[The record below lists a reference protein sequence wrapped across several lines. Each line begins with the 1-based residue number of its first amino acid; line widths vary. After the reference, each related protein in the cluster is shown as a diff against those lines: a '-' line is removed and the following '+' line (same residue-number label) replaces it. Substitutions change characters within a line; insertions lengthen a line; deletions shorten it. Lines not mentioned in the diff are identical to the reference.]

1 MGLALSGGGDSVALM
16 YLLEAW
22 ARQESAA
29 LPVAF
34 IVDHGLRRGSAA
46 EAAQVALWARGLGF
60 DAEVLRWKGAKPR
73 SNVEEQ
79 AREARYALL
88 GDACARKEVSLLLV
102 AHTREDLAETFLLRL
117 GRGSGLD
124 GLAAMPVWGRLP
136 ASGYASVALVR
147 PLLDFGRAELRAYA
161 AARGA
166 AWIEDPMNEDP
177 RFART
182 RMRRLLPE
190 LEREGVSVTR
200 IVQAARHLGRARE
213 ALEDQ
218 TRAFLKR
225 HARKAEDG
233 MRLDVAALATAP
245 REIGLRVLADVLMQ
259 VSGRQY
265 RPRFERLERLYGEL
279 TAGRPP
285 RARTLHGCR
294 IGRAPRKSQD
304 FGPATFQVTKE
315 RARQASLRREKAPE
329 RAHSRA
335 RM

>member
-1 MGLALSGGGDSVALM
+1 M

-22 ARQESAA
+22 ARQENSA
-29 LPVAF
+29 LPPAF

-73 SNVEEQ
+73 SNIEEQ

-88 GDACARKEVSLLLV
+88 GEACARQSISLLLV

-124 GLAAMPVWGRLP
+124 GLAAMPVRSGFPLP
-136 ASGYASVALVR
+136 GYGSLALLR
-147 PLLDFGRAELRAYA
+147 PLLDFGRTELRAYA

-166 AWIEDPMNEDP
+166 VWIEDPMNDDP
-177 RFART
+177 RFMRT

-190 LEREGVSVTR
+190 LEREGVSVAR
-200 IVQAARHLGRARE
+200 IVQAARHLARARQ

-218 TRAFLKR
+218 TRGFLER
-225 HARKAEDG
+225 HSRAAADG
-233 MRLDVAALATAP
+233 TVRLDVAALRSIPA
-245 REIGLRVLADVLMQ
+245 EIGLRAIANVLMQ

-265 RPRFERLERLYGEL
+265 RPRFERLERLYSEL
-279 TAGRPP
+279 TAGAPP

-304 FGPATFQVTKE
+304 FGPTTFLVSKEDVRQV
-315 RARQASLRREKAPE
+315 APRREKAPQ